1 METTQECNATSTSND
16 VKVKGQ
22 VLTTNDYNRFRFLSS
37 NRDISQSNYKK
48 LLKSLSRKNIYG
60 ASTILV
66 KEHEDGYYYI
76 YEGQHRFST
85 LKELNEPIDFI
96 VNQDLTEDDVSLMN
110 TASEV
115 WELKDFL
122 KRYLDKNVN
131 ESYSFL
137 NQLINEF
144 GTQVEDDSVRAI
156 TFTDILFISTGWTS
170 AVTKQFK
177 NGNLIITREDYI
189 KARQKCILLKDF
201 MSDDVLSKNVNVR
214 KYVRAILEL
223 KGEVNGWDDLDTT
236 LLKNKIATYHM
247 MLDYKNYGRTDMYKK
262 LFVDIYN
269 KGQRKRFIGV
279 TTIGSNVDY
288 FIVNK

>member
-96 VNQDLTEDDVSLMN
+96 VTS
-110 TASEV
+110 
-115 WELKDFL
+115 
-122 KRYLDKNVN
+122 VN
-131 ESYSFL
+131 
-137 NQLINEF
+137 
-144 GTQVEDDSVRAI
+144 
-156 TFTDILFISTGWTS
+156 
-170 AVTKQFK
+170 
-177 NGNLIITREDYI
+177 
-189 KARQKCILLKDF
+189 
-201 MSDDVLSKNVNVR
+201 
-214 KYVRAILEL
+214 
-223 KGEVNGWDDLDTT
+223 
-236 LLKNKIATYHM
+236 
-247 MLDYKNYGRTDMYKK
+247 
-262 LFVDIYN
+262 
-269 KGQRKRFIGV
+269 
-279 TTIGSNVDY
+279 
-288 FIVNK
+288 